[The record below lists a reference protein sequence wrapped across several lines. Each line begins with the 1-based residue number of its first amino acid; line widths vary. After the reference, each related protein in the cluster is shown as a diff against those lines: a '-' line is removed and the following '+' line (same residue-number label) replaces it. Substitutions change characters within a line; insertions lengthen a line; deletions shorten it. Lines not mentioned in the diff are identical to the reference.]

1 MKALRHSKI
10 KEIVDRY
17 IIETQE
23 DLAEALSK
31 QGIDVTQATVSRDIK
46 ELMLIKVP
54 TGDGRY
60 RYAFPPEQNIIMS
73 QARLERTFQ
82 DSLVAIDSSQNIVVL
97 RTLPGTAQ
105 AVAYTID
112 YVKWP
117 EIIGT
122 VAGDDTIFVL
132 VKPMEAVP
140 QVISKFRLLMGSG
153 TSRER

>member
-23 DLAEALSK
+23 ELADALSK
-31 QGIDVTQATVSRDIK
+31 QGIDITQATVSRDIK

-60 RYAFPPEQNIIMS
+60 RYAFPPEQNIVLS
-73 QARLERTFQ
+73 QARMERTFH
-82 DSLVAIDSSQNIVVL
+82 DSIVAIDYSQNIVVL

-132 VKPMEAVP
+132 VKPIEAVP
-140 QVISKFRLLMGSG
+140 QVIAKFQSLMGSG
-153 TSRER
+153 M

>member
-10 KEIVDRY
+10 KEIVERY

-23 DLAEALSK
+23 ELADALSK
-31 QGIDVTQATVSRDIK
+31 HGIDVTQATVSRDIK

-60 RYAFPPEQNIIMS
+60 RYAFPPEQNIVLS
-73 QARLERTFQ
+73 QARMERTFR
-82 DSLVAIDSSQNIVVL
+82 DSLVAIDYSQNIVVL

-117 EIIGT
+117 EVIGT

-132 VKPMEAVP
+132 VKPVEAVSV
-140 QVISKFRLLMGSG
+140 VIAKFQSLMGSG
-153 TSRER
+153 V